1 LISSLLH
8 TSRILGE
15 ESSGGGGISA
25 LGVDFKAL
33 ILQILT
39 FLIVF
44 WILKK
49 FAFDKIVTT
58 LDERRN
64 KINEGVSLGLEMEKA
79 RDKLDDELRERLAK
93 ARREADGIIAG
104 ARQEAGEV
112 LKAAEE
118 AASRKT
124 DAMIADAHAR
134 IEDDIKRA
142 RKGLEHDMLA
152 LVADATE
159 AVTDEKL
166 DDKKDNSL
174 IRRTLERIRS

>member
-15 ESSGGGGISA
+15 ESSGGGIAA
-25 LGVDFKAL
+25 LGVDLKAL
-33 ILQILT
+33 ILQMAT

-44 WILKK
+44 LILKK
-49 FAFDKIVTT
+49 FAFDKIVKT
-58 LDERRN
+58 LDERRD

-79 RDKLDDELRERLAK
+79 RAKLDDELK
-93 ARREADGIIAG
+93 ARLQKARQEADGIIAG

-112 LKAAEE
+112 LKAAEQS
-118 AASRKT
+118 ASRKT

-159 AVTDEKL
+159 AVTNEKL

-174 IRRTLERIRS
+174 IQRTLERIRS